1 MKYLFKPLT
10 KLIIFVLL
18 IALSL
23 GLCSCGNEGE
33 NTEGENNSAWAESSE
48 EQIALTVKQAEE
60 LLEQDRLL
68 TEIFVCNYLWDVT
81 SVKAERTLVS
91 ADNKFADFS
100 EIEGLISNTYVQDS
114 GDKEFFLSYPENH
127 EPSVISQ
134 EGKTSVFCHV
144 GSDYSDY
151 ADYSTL
157 SVLDTDDE
165 KVKEISFSTLSGKE
179 IAVKAFLQED
189 GNWLL
194 EKGICR
200 LNPPQTDYSEA
211 NWGKTNAG
219 SLKNLSGKTLV
230 IKLFLSDK
238 DTEITPADETFFH
251 QRIDSALQRLTVN
264 LSQFGITPDF
274 EYESTYF
281 EHNKA
286 LGNRAIDFDMM
297 FAQTTFGTLEN
308 FARDNADL
316 DLSKYDNYFFVVC
329 TKNDMEL
336 SVGVFDKTEEK
347 DLYFGERILTGA
359 SVTDLDIYKS
369 VLCLLGANPRGDDG
383 ADKYTEELYAFYFP
397 NDFAVTKDLT
407 TAEISP
413 VTAYMCGLTDKL
425 NYLYK
430 AFLPKN
436 K

>member
-1 MKYLFKPLT
+1 M
-10 KLIIFVLL
+10 LL
-18 IALSL
+18 LALVL
-23 GLCSCGNEGE
+23 GLSSCNKGE
-33 NTEGENNSAWAESSE
+33 EDSLDESSE
-48 EQIALTVKQAEE
+48 AQTESSSEQSAFTVKQAEQ
-60 LLEQDRLL
+60 LLEQDKLL
-68 TEIFVCNYLWDVT
+68 TEIFICNYLRDVT

-91 ADNKFADFS
+91 ADNKYADFS
-100 EIEGLISNTYVQDS
+100 EIEKLIGNTYLQDS
-114 GDKEFFLSYPENH
+114 GDKEFFMSYPENQ
-127 EPSVISQ
+127 EPSVVSQ
-134 EGKTSVFCHV
+134 DGKTSVFCHI
-144 GSDYSDY
+144 GSNYNDY

-165 KVKEISFSTLSGKE
+165 KVKELSFSTLLGKE
-179 IAVKAFLQED
+179 LTVKAFLQED
-189 GNWLL
+189 GKWLL
-194 EKGICR
+194 EKGIYR
-200 LNPPQTDYSEA
+200 LNPPQTDYTESP
-211 NWGKTNAG
+211 WGKTNVG

-230 IKLFLSDK
+230 IKLFVSDK

-251 QRIDSALQRLTVN
+251 QRIESALQSLTQD

-281 EHNKA
+281 EHKKT

-297 FAQTTFGTLEN
+297 LAQTTFGTLEN
-308 FARDNADL
+308 FARDNTDL

-369 VLCLLGANPRGDDG
+369 VLCLLGADLRGEDG
-383 ADKYTEELYAFYFP
+383 ADKYTEALYKFYFP

-407 TAEISP
+407 TVEISP
-413 VTAYMCGLTDKL
+413 VTAYMCGFTDKL
-425 NYLYK
+425 NFLYK
-430 AFLPKN
+430 TFLPRK
-436 K
+436 